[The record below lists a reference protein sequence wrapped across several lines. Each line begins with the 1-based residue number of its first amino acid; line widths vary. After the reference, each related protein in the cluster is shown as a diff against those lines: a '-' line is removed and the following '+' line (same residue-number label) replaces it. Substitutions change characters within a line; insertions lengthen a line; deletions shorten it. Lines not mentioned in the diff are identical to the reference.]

1 MIIDSVE
8 KVILIAT
15 IIILISR
22 RASLFYLI
30 VILTCW
36 IQILTWRNFR
46 NLKRPTNIPVIEEN
60 CSNKYRIALWNNF
73 LDMCLGEL

>member
-8 KVILIAT
+8 IVILIAT

-22 RASLFYLI
+22 RACLFYLI

-46 NLKRPTNIPVIEEN
+46 NLNRPTNSSKKTVVTNIGLLCGI
-60 CSNKYRIALWNNF
+60 IF
-73 LDMCLGEL
+73 